1 MTHPTPENF
10 DFSSLEPDILELF
23 SRQIIAMAPGLE
35 AAILAKKAEFA
46 QEYGG
51 QRYFV
56 PKGDPRGRRMT
67 PDQLQA
73 LYADGLTGMATPE
86 VLQKHKISK
95 ATLYRIMK
103 KGGGRFG

>member
-1 MTHPTPENF
+1 MTNPDAFNF
-10 DFSSLEPDILELF
+10 SELEPDILELF
-23 SRQIIAMAPGLE
+23 SRQIIAMAPALE

-56 PKGDPRGRRMT
+56 PKGGGQGKARSAE
-67 PDQLQA
+67 QYQA
-73 LYADGLTGMATPE
+73 VYQDGLTSMPTPE
-86 VLQKHKISK
+86 VLKKHKISR
-95 ATLYRIMK
+95 ATLYRVMN

>member
-1 MTHPTPENF
+1 MTPPDKF
-10 DFSSLEPDILELF
+10 DFAGLEPDILELF
-23 SRQIIAMAPGLE
+23 TRQIIAMAPALE

-56 PKGDPRGRRMT
+56 PKGTGQGKART
-67 PDQLQA
+67 PAQYSAVYQ
-73 LYADGLTGMATPE
+73 DGLTGMTTPE

-95 ATLYRIMK
+95 ATLYRVMK

>member
-1 MTHPTPENF
+1 MTNPTTETF
-10 DFSSLEPDILELF
+10 DFSTLEPDILELF
-23 SRQIIAMAPGLE
+23 SRQIISMAPQFE

-46 QEYGG
+46 QTYGG

-56 PKGDPRGRRMT
+56 PKGDSRGKRMT

-95 ATLYRIMK
+95 ATLYRVMK